1 MEFLE
6 KLDAETLKE
15 ELLSFLED
23 GEEIVELTSLGEFEE
38 QLEEYIK
45 EDLSRSDRRS
55 GHGMYLLSYG
65 LSYAGI

>member
-1 MEFLE
+1 MERRTDMEFLE

-38 QLEEYIK
+38 QFEEYIK
-45 EDLSRSDRRS
+45 EDLSRSD
-55 GHGMYLLSYG
+55 G
-65 LSYAGI
+65 

>member
-15 ELLSFLED
+15 ELLSFLE

-38 QLEEYIK
+38 QFVEYIK
-45 EDLSRSDRRS
+45 EDLSRSD
-55 GHGMYLLSYG
+55 G
-65 LSYAGI
+65 